1 MWRKL
6 HEYLRYFEYA
16 NDFHEFSRFLY
27 YVHWFSIICT
37 LIYYFSFIN
46 CKVDR
51 TEGQNQGIEVELEW
65 SMDVYTN
72 DEAVQLHEPD
82 RVSASQITPKAF
94 VYTTQTTNC
103 ELSIPIIT
111 QKWQNIAN
119 SFVLRDILRFSTKEK
134 QRNVFLN

>member
-16 NDFHEFSRFLY
+16 NDFDEFSRFLY

-51 TEGQNQGIEVELEW
+51 TEG
-65 SMDVYTN
+65 
-72 DEAVQLHEPD
+72 
-82 RVSASQITPKAF
+82 
-94 VYTTQTTNC
+94 
-103 ELSIPIIT
+103 
-111 QKWQNIAN
+111 
-119 SFVLRDILRFSTKEK
+119 
-134 QRNVFLN
+134 